1 MRAGVSVGSFPFQ
14 TFADARPIW
23 LPVYANSLL
32 FFFFAI
38 FIFKRDRMFHVLA
51 TEALIDTEWLE
62 FILADIFFLS
72 YSTLPSFLGGDF
84 VLGNC

>member
-1 MRAGVSVGSFPFQ
+1 MLAGVSVGSFPFQ

-32 FFFFAI
+32 FFFAI

-51 TEALIDTEWLE
+51 TEALIDTE
-62 FILADIFFLS
+62 
-72 YSTLPSFLGGDF
+72 
-84 VLGNC
+84 